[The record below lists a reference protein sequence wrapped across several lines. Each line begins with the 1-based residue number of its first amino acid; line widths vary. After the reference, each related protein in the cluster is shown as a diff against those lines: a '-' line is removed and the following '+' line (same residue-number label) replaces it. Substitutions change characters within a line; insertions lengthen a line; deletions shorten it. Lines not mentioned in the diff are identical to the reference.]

1 MKNRF
6 IVRILLL
13 SLAAA
18 GGFWVSRRL
27 TRPRSTAVDPARVEA
42 PDRAVRLVPAP
53 TEGGTA

>member
-6 IVRILLL
+6 VVRILLL

-27 TRPRSTAVDPARVEA
+27 THPRDAIANPARVEA